1 MHPFTRYRKKHIPP
15 MSMADLGRMLGMDR
29 SNVLRIERGE
39 RQVSLALLGRV
50 SALTGIAV
58 GDLRPDLR
66 EVLEQAAE

>member
-1 MHPFTRYRKKHIPP
+1 MHPFTRYRKKHVPP

-50 SALTGIAV
+50 SSLTGIAV
-58 GDLRPDLR
+58 AELRPDLR